1 MNTIAV
7 LRDIIEKHPTSL
19 ADDRT
24 IRALLMDCFPG
35 DKRAQ
40 NTLMMV
46 VETGVL
52 ADMAGKQEIDS
63 FHMYGYIRS
72 VVADYGVSEVIAKR
86 AVSDW
91 AAALGISAEDV
102 SVEDTA
108 VTRQRTEPGVID
120 YSAVTS
126 SDLVIYGKI
135 IKFSGKGPKVTPEII
150 IPPGTYLAQA
160 KPGIAARVYDAG
172 GKSTYIMAEIAKKD
186 YECVFQTPS
195 YMDFSKPATLE
206 VNVLENKKWELLL
219 KPIGK
224 PA

>member
-52 ADMAGKQEIDS
+52 ADMAGKQEIDR

-72 VVADYGVSEVIAKR
+72 VVADYGV
-86 AVSDW
+86 
-91 AAALGISAEDV
+91 
-102 SVEDTA
+102 
-108 VTRQRTEPGVID
+108 
-120 YSAVTS
+120 
-126 SDLVIYGKI
+126 
-135 IKFSGKGPKVTPEII
+135 
-150 IPPGTYLAQA
+150 
-160 KPGIAARVYDAG
+160 
-172 GKSTYIMAEIAKKD
+172 
-186 YECVFQTPS
+186 
-195 YMDFSKPATLE
+195 
-206 VNVLENKKWELLL
+206 
-219 KPIGK
+219 
-224 PA
+224 

>member
-1 MNTIAV
+1 MSTIAV

-19 ADDRT
+19 SDDRT
-24 IRALLMDCFPG
+24 IRALLMDFFPG
-35 DKRAQ
+35 DKRVQ

-52 ADMAGKQEIDS
+52 ADMVGKQEIDK

-72 VVADYGVSEVIAKR
+72 VVADYGVSETIAKR

-102 SVEDTA
+102 PVEVSA
-108 VTRQRTEPGVID
+108 VTRQPTDPGVID
-120 YSAVTS
+120 YSTVTS

-135 IKFSGKGPKVTPEII
+135 IKFSGKGPKVTPEVI
-150 IPPGTYLAQA
+150 IPHGTYLAQA
-160 KPGIAARVYDAG
+160 KPGIAARVYDAR
-172 GKSTYIMAEIAKKD
+172 GKSIYIMAQMDKTD

-195 YMDFSKPATLE
+195 YMDFSKPTTLE
-206 VNVLENKKWELLL
+206 VKPLENKKWELIL

-224 PA
+224 PT